1 MTQNLTICPVLCEW
15 PSKENDHSALHQFLC
30 LSRMPKYN
38 STHKYCIIQRKDQI
52 SVSNDYR
59 LEATLEV
66 PLAMNIKSPD
76 LTRGTAYIGQ
86 WLINKH
92 VKKGEVLPIG
102 TILT

>member
-1 MTQNLTICPVLCEW
+1 VYLMITSL
-15 PSKENDHSALHQFLC
+15 KLHWK
-30 LSRMPKYN
+30 S
-38 STHKYCIIQRKDQI
+38 
-52 SVSNDYR
+52 
-59 LEATLEV
+59 